1 MKRIENRPGINIS
14 RILVLI
20 LAISMLVILIF
31 YSQAVVG
38 YIEKVG
44 ELAPEIAANPNLDV
58 TVGAI
63 IVLCC
68 LAALILLYFR
78 QEAALKQSDA
88 SMKQMEKLLGE
99 MHGNKKLARDV
110 MGMSKNEYAAA
121 PDAFGQAY
129 AQLVEYYENWRL
141 VNNDTRTLYERISE
155 GALYERINTGIYM
168 NKYAHI
174 PRTMNAV
181 LDSINRMMDEIPI
194 GIAIVDETYR
204 VCYLNK
210 MLRLTCGL
218 NRKMIEEGAT
228 IFDITA
234 IKNINLADSITNA
247 LEQEREIRE
256 EIKVSFKGK
265 EYWIDVRTIPRMKSI
280 SGKRMVMQIIT
291 EQTELYELKRKA
303 DSANVAKSRFLSSM
317 SHEIRTPI
325 NAILGYAQLLQ
336 ESVTLS
342 KSEKG
347 FVDTIRKSGNH
358 LLTIINDVLE
368 ISKIEEGRME
378 FHMDSFN
385 LHSLVNEC
393 ANMFRPTIQEKGLE
407 LTLTLKENV
416 PYYVKSDQVK
426 IRQMLL
432 NVCSNAVKFTESGGI
447 VIEVSADEHVGKDSA
462 SNICIDVSDTGFG
475 IDQRDFERVFDV
487 FKQTT
492 SGKKSSGGTGLGMP
506 ISRTFARHLGGD
518 IHILRSAIGK
528 GTTFRIEFRV
538 DVVEHADLPEEEVA
552 DNRHITGIKGSMRI
566 LVVDDNVE
574 NRSVVGL
581 FLGKVGIDTV
591 YAKDGKEAIRKA
603 RSYNPQMIF
612 MDLAMPVIDGFE
624 ATKHIKST
632 EWGKDMHVIAV
643 TANVLDETVQKVK
656 EYGFADYIIKPF
668 IKQQIFDVIQKFCDV
683 EYIYETVEQQEDTS
697 RVVVDREKLP
707 EGFEDTIK
715 KAVFYGDFD
724 KVIKTVEELG
734 EEFTDAKQRM
744 LELAENFDGKSI
756 CNLIKGNAD

>member
-1 MKRIENRPGINIS
+1 MKGINKKGIHLS
-14 RILVLI
+14 RMLVL
-20 LAISMLVILIF
+20 LLSVSMLVILIF
-31 YSQAVVG
+31 YSQAVVA
-38 YIEKVG
+38 YVDRVSEFD
-44 ELAPEIAANPNLDV
+44 PNMAADPSLDV
-58 TVGAI
+58 TLGAI

-68 LAALILLYFR
+68 LGALLLLYFR
-78 QEAALKQSDA
+78 QEAALKKNRADVE
-88 SMKQMEKLLGE
+88 QMEKLLGE
-99 MHGNKKLARDV
+99 MHGNQKLAREII
-110 MGMSKNEYAAA
+110 GIAKNAASDSS
-121 PDAFGQAY
+121 DALDKAY
-129 AQLVEYYENWRL
+129 AQLVEYYENWRM
-141 VNNDTRTLYERISE
+141 VNNDTRTLYERVSE

-194 GIAIVDETYR
+194 GIAIVDENYR
-204 VCYLNK
+204 ICYLNK

-218 NRKMIEEGAT
+218 NRKKIEEGAT
-228 IFDITA
+228 VYDVAVIKDID
-234 IKNINLADSITNA
+234 IADSVKRA
-247 LEQEREIRE
+247 LEQEQEIRE
-256 EIKVSFKGK
+256 EIKIRFKGK
-265 EYWIDVRTIPRMKSI
+265 EYWIDVRTIPRMRSI
-280 SGKRMVMQIIT
+280 SGKRMVMQIVT
-291 EQTELYELKRKA
+291 EQTELYDLKRKA

-407 LTLTLKENV
+407 LSLTLKDNV

-447 VIEVSADEHVGKDSA
+447 VIEVSADEHSGADSA

-475 IDQRDFERVFDV
+475 IDPKDFERVFDV

-518 IHILRSAIGK
+518 LHILRSAIGK

-538 DVVEHADLPEEEVA
+538 DVVEHADLPEEDVP
-552 DNRHITGIKGSMRI
+552 DNRHITGIKGNMRI

-603 RSYNPQMIF
+603 RSYNPDMIF

-624 ATKHIKST
+624 ATKHIKSSD
-632 EWGKDMHVIAV
+632 WGKDIHVIAV

-683 EYIYETVEQQEDTS
+683 EYIYETLEQEQDTS

-707 EGFEDTIK
+707 KGFEETIK